1 MPHVLYID
9 QIFDTTLIRI
19 KALTFC
25 VVHHIIQ
32 SFKSILMSYFYLENA
47 RVRIL
52 CYFHII
58 FILAFYIQGIKSK
71 MIIQDRTRDLTG
83 CGPRTVTPSLK
94 PSFNISISVALK
106 FHTEFCQKSKN
117 EVKKF
122 LVK

>member
-52 CYFHII
+52 CHFHII
-58 FILAFYIQGIKSK
+58 FILAFYIQGILKSK
-71 MIIQDRTRDLTG
+71 IIIQDRTRDLRITKRIR
-83 CGPRTVTPSLK
+83 PILIPILK
-94 PSFNISISVALK
+94 TSHLF
-106 FHTEFCQKSKN
+106 TY
-117 EVKKF
+117 
-122 LVK
+122 